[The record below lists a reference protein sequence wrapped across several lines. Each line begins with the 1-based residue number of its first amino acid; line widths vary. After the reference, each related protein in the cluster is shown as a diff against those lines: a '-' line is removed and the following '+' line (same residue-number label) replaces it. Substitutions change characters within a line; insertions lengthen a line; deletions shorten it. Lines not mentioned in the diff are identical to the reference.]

1 MSRRALVVIAWVA
14 MAFAPFSDA
23 QAQEPETRAESLRRE
38 REEKS
43 RGLTAPRIGRFER
56 TMLDLESGRL
66 FERIL
71 NPPEGIYPRIGQITS
86 GSGFSLGPGYRH
98 AGLFGG
104 RGAFSA
110 FAAASFSRY
119 WMLDARLQFPQL
131 ASGHAGADVHAQRFE
146 FPKEQFFGL
155 GPDSERSNFVTY
167 GFAGTD
173 VGGTAAYRP
182 TSDLAFTGAI
192 SYLRPAVFPGGEPGE
207 ILSVFNAAQVPGLF
221 EQPDFFKYE
230 TGIELNRRR
239 PRGNPRSGGR
249 YALTLQRFDDIDT
262 NRFSF
267 NRVEV
272 DLQQYVPLV
281 RDRRVLALHGAV
293 SMSDADSGAQVPF
306 YLQRTLGGPDDL
318 RGFHRFRFRDR
329 HMLLMQAE
337 YRWEIFTA
345 VDGAIFYDAGKVAS
359 RTEDLNFRDLE
370 TDYGIGFRFGT
381 MNGIFLRIEGAFG
394 SSEGKHFILRFG
406 HVF

>member
-1 MSRRALVVIAWVA
+1 MCRLARMLIAWVA
-14 MAFAPFSDA
+14 MIAASLATAFG
-23 QAQEPETRAESLRRE
+23 QEVDTRAEELRRQ

-43 RGLTAPRIGRFER
+43 RALKPPAQGKLER
-56 TMLDLESGRL
+56 ALLDLESGRL

-71 NPPEGIYPRIGQITS
+71 NPAEGIYPRIGQITS

-104 RGAFSA
+104 KGAFST
-110 FAAASFSRY
+110 FAAASFTRY

-131 ASGHAGADVHAQRFE
+131 ASGHAGAEVHVQRFE

-155 GPDSERSNFVTY
+155 GPDSERTNFVTY
-167 GFAGTD
+167 GFANTG

-182 TSDLAFTGAI
+182 MRDLAFTGGFD
-192 SYLRPAVFPGGEPGE
+192 YLRPAISPGSNPGE
-207 ILSVFNAAQVPGLF
+207 ILSVFNVTQVPGLL

-230 TGIELNRRR
+230 AGIDFNRRQ

-249 YALTLQRFDDIDT
+249 YAVALQRFEDIDT

-281 RDRRVLALHGAV
+281 RDRRVLALHGVV
-293 SMSDADSGAQVPF
+293 SMSDADAGAEVPF

-359 RTEDLNFRDLE
+359 RTEDVNFQNLE

-394 SSEGKHFILRFG
+394 SSEGKHFVLRFG

>member
-1 MSRRALVVIAWVA
+1 MR
-14 MAFAPFSDA
+14 
-23 QAQEPETRAESLRRE
+23 
-38 REEKS
+38 
-43 RGLTAPRIGRFER
+43 
-56 TMLDLESGRL
+56 
-66 FERIL
+66 
-71 NPPEGIYPRIGQITS
+71 
-86 GSGFSLGPGYRH
+86 
-98 AGLFGG
+98 
-104 RGAFSA
+104 
-110 FAAASFSRY
+110 
-119 WMLDARLQFPQL
+119 
-131 ASGHAGADVHAQRFE
+131 
-146 FPKEQFFGL
+146 
-155 GPDSERSNFVTY
+155 
-167 GFAGTD
+167 
-173 VGGTAAYRP
+173 
-182 TSDLAFTGAI
+182 DLAFTGGFD
-192 SYLRPAVFPGGEPGE
+192 YLRPAISPGSNPGE
-207 ILSVFNAAQVPGLF
+207 ILSVFNVTQVPGLL

-230 TGIELNRRR
+230 AGIDFNRRQ

-249 YALTLQRFDDIDT
+249 YAVALQRFEDIDT

-281 RDRRVLALHGAV
+281 RDRRVLALHGVV
-293 SMSDADSGAQVPF
+293 SMSDADAGAEVPF

-359 RTEDLNFRDLE
+359 RTEDVNFQNLE

-394 SSEGKHFILRFG
+394 SSEGKHFVLRFG

>member
-1 MSRRALVVIAWVA
+1 MEKAL
-14 MAFAPFSDA
+14 
-23 QAQEPETRAESLRRE
+23 
-38 REEKS
+38 
-43 RGLTAPRIGRFER
+43 
-56 TMLDLESGRL
+56 LDLESGRL

-104 RGAFSA
+104 RGAFST
-110 FAAASFSRY
+110 FAAASFTRY

-131 ASGHAGADVHAQRFE
+131 ASGHAGAEVHAQRFE

-155 GPDSERSNFVTY
+155 GPDSERTNLVTY

-182 TSDLAFTGAI
+182 IQDLAFTGGL
-192 SYLRPAVFPGGEPGE
+192 SYLTPAVSPGSEAGE
-207 ILSVFNAAQVPGLF
+207 ILSVFNAAQVPGLVA
-221 EQPDFFKYE
+221 QPDFFKYE
-230 TGIELNRRR
+230 TGIELNRRQ
-239 PRGNPRSGGR
+239 PRGNPRTGE
-249 YALTLQRFDDIDT
+249 RFDDIDT

-267 NRVEV
+267 NRVDV
-272 DLQQYVPLV
+272 DLQQYVPLL

-293 SMSDADSGAQVPF
+293 SMSDADSGAEVPF